1 MKAIGQRKF
10 SMVSAYRYRIP
21 MQVKQVRRFLNGSY
35 YPICPGC
42 QQTIDREYMHFCDR
56 CGQRLAWEMYEF
68 ATVVS
73 SPSLQKTE
81 TPEEKCQVGQ

>member
-1 MKAIGQRKF
+1 MKAIRQRKPSIF
-10 SMVSAYRYRIP
+10 SAYIYRIP
-21 MQVKQVRRFLNGSY
+21 VQVRKMRQLLNGDC
-35 YPICPGC
+35 YPICPRC
-42 QQTIDREYMHFCDR
+42 SRTLDREYMHFCDR

-81 TPEEKCQVGQ
+81 TPEEKCQVGK